1 MTDHT
6 ARAHSTLSASS
17 SHRWMAC
24 PGSIRM
30 SAGLESRTNSFAA
43 EGTAAHQLAETCL
56 SPPGMNADDMI
67 GRTIKVEGFEFEVD
81 LEMVEAVDVYVAYVS
96 DLRAKGYDVELEQR
110 FDLSSL
116 YPGMFGTADCV
127 AYDEKTKHLVVADY
141 KHGRGVAVEPQE
153 NSQGLYYALGAC
165 HRYHNRGIDKVT
177 VAIVQPRCPHPA
189 GPIREWTTDAVTL
202 LEWSADLIEAAK
214 RTESADAPLV
224 AGDHCKFCPA
234 AATCPALQNVALEAA
249 KADFTND
256 GSLLVADP
264 AQFDVQHLAE
274 ALSRAAIIE
283 AWVKRVRETAHH
295 ELEAGRVIP
304 GWKLVAK
311 RPVRKWKDEQR
322 AIDYLRLY
330 GLDDKDIFA
339 EPSFRS
345 PAQIEKVIGKKNAG
359 DIADLVEKVSSGAV
373 VAPADD
379 PRECVRAEAARD
391 FQGA

>member
-1 MTDHT
+1 MADHT

-96 DLRAKGYDVELEQR
+96 DLRAKGYYVELEQR

-153 NSQGLYYALGAC
+153 NS
-165 HRYHNRGIDKVT
+165 
-177 VAIVQPRCPHPA
+177 
-189 GPIREWTTDAVTL
+189 
-202 LEWSADLIEAAK
+202 
-214 RTESADAPLV
+214 
-224 AGDHCKFCPA
+224 
-234 AATCPALQNVALEAA
+234 
-249 KADFTND
+249 
-256 GSLLVADP
+256 
-264 AQFDVQHLAE
+264 
-274 ALSRAAIIE
+274 
-283 AWVKRVRETAHH
+283 
-295 ELEAGRVIP
+295 
-304 GWKLVAK
+304 
-311 RPVRKWKDEQR
+311 
-322 AIDYLRLY
+322 
-330 GLDDKDIFA
+330 
-339 EPSFRS
+339 
-345 PAQIEKVIGKKNAG
+345 
-359 DIADLVEKVSSGAV
+359 
-373 VAPADD
+373 
-379 PRECVRAEAARD
+379 
-391 FQGA
+391 